1 MGEGVRPL
9 SQNPFGFL
17 SLTYGR
23 EKEDKP
29 KIWDFGFW
37 DSLFGFR
44 EGSNI
49 KWADARDLASYA
61 RGKLGIVPG
70 DKIAEK
76 ERHQSLLQAAL
87 EANAQCPKKKRPAA
101 PKEPELSYEER
112 IRKEKIEKSAKKM
125 ARGGYRRVYY

>member
-1 MGEGVRPL
+1 MMNDQKKKNKTKTPTVEAEL
-9 SQNPFGFL
+9 SKTL
-17 SLTYGR
+17 
-23 EKEDKP
+23 
-29 KIWDFGFW
+29 
-37 DSLFGFR
+37 
-44 EGSNI
+44 NI

-76 ERHQSLLQAAL
+76 ERHQSLLQAAV